1 MVVVV
6 VKRTSEN
13 TLAFFFLQS
22 LRTFSFFFFLSTWP
36 RTARRAWSASCRG
49 SGSRTRGSG

>member
-13 TLAFFFLQS
+13 TLAFFFFAVAPNFLF
-22 LRTFSFFFFLSTWP
+22 LLLSFYLASNCTTRLVRFL
-36 RTARRAWSASCRG
+36 
-49 SGSRTRGSG
+49 